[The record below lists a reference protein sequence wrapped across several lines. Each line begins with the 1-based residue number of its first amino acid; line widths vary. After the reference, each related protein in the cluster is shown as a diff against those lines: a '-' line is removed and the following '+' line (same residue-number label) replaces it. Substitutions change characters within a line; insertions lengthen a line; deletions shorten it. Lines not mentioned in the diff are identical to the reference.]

1 MQLGK
6 IVGTIVA
13 TQKEKK
19 LEGLKFHIV
28 KATDYEGNT
37 NGSFLVAVDAMGAGI
52 GEIVLTASGS
62 AARLTP
68 ITKDRPV
75 DAVIMAIV
83 DIVEINGEERYKKNW
98 TDRRDWKEG
107 WYKKRTAIL
116 FQIKTNKK
124 KENKTWSFEWK

>member
-6 IVGTIVA
+6 IVGTIVS
-13 TQKEKK
+13 TQKDTK

-28 KATDYEGNT
+28 KATDYDGKP
-37 NGSFLVAVDAMGAGI
+37 NGGFLIAVDAMGAGI
-52 GEIVLTASGS
+52 GELVLTASGS

-83 DIVEINGEERYKKNW
+83 DLVEIEGKERYTKN
-98 TDRRDWKEG
+98 
-107 WYKKRTAIL
+107 
-116 FQIKTNKK
+116 
-124 KENKTWSFEWK
+124 